1 MMDNNM
7 NRNVETIK
15 SLPEDLLAE
24 IQNLAKLHG
33 LTDVLLF
40 GSRARADH
48 SKTSDIDLAVRG
60 GNVDAFALD
69 LEEEARTLL
78 KFDCVDLDRPV
89 SRELLSSINREGVK
103 IYEKDR

>member
-33 LTDVLLF
+33 LTDVLVF

-60 GNVDAFALD
+60 GN
-69 LEEEARTLL
+69 
-78 KFDCVDLDRPV
+78 
-89 SRELLSSINREGVK
+89 
-103 IYEKDR
+103 YEYKVRS